1 MNFYDQVLR
10 ELVAAIG
17 AALLFGNGYALI
29 RRRRDAKAG
38 AGNNPTST
46 SGGAKK
52 GEELIAA
59 PIGRTVA
66 FMLLGLLML
75 VAGVAALAAL

>member
-10 ELVAAIG
+10 EIVAAIG

-38 AGNNPTST
+38 AGNNPTSA
-46 SGGAKK
+46 SGAAKK
-52 GEELIAA
+52 GEELIVA
-59 PIGRTVA
+59 PIGRTLA

>member
-10 ELVAAIG
+10 EIVAAIG

-38 AGNNPTST
+38 VGKSAG
-46 SGGAKK
+46 AVKK
-52 GEELIAA
+52 GEELIVA
-59 PIGRTVA
+59 PIGRTLA

>member
-38 AGNNPTST
+38 AGKSAAA
-46 SGGAKK
+46 AKK

>member
-38 AGNNPTST
+38 AGKSA
-46 SGGAKK
+46 GAAKK
-52 GEELIAA
+52 GEELIVA
-59 PIGRTVA
+59 PIGRTLA

>member
-10 ELVAAIG
+10 EIVAAIG

-38 AGNNPTST
+38 ANSSAGA
-46 SGGAKK
+46 AKK
-52 GEELIAA
+52 GEELIVA
-59 PIGRTVA
+59 PIGRTLA

>member
-10 ELVAAIG
+10 EMVAAIG
-17 AALLFGNGYALI
+17 AALLFGNGYALL
-29 RRRRDAKAG
+29 RRRRDAKAASG
-38 AGNNPTST
+38 KTV
-46 SGGAKK
+46 GGAKK

-59 PIGRTVA
+59 PIGRTLA